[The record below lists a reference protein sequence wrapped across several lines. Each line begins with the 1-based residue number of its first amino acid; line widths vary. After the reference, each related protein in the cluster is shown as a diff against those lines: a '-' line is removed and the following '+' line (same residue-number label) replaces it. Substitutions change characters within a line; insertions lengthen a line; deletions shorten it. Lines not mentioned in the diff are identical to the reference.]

1 MQGQNNTRTD
11 KRIYSKQGDNEANS
25 QKQIRVH
32 SIRSTRGLL
41 SSRKLRLSE
50 LGNNEMLIII
60 QKRTNKQKAQK
71 INP

>member
-1 MQGQNNTRTD
+1 MDQ
-11 KRIYSKQGDNEANS
+11 RIYLYSKQGDNEYNS

-50 LGNNEMLIII
+50 LGNNEMLFIIRK
-60 QKRTNKQKAQK
+60 QTNKKHK
-71 INP
+71 DKYVKSGEG